1 MSADENRVKA
11 AAIKQRCGFDMMS
24 HVCSKA
30 CPENIRKIDEVSKL
44 LSDQKQQIVQFHAAL
59 INNVVMACHNRELL
73 PQLEPMLETS
83 AENGWGTLV
92 AVIRQVINGKR
103 DVSVLMGLDDED
115 SAIIE
120 AILCG
125 IQDPS
130 TLPDPNAK
138 PDASLAAPGLAS
150 MIDAAG
156 RGDVTA
162 LHMLANMSE
171 QMVRA
176 GGDMAKLGGMM
187 RKLVGGE
194 RDADK
199 LAKGMSVQGQ
209 ELVYSILTE
218 LGKLASH

>member
-1 MSADENRVKA
+1 M
-11 AAIKQRCGFDMMS
+11 
-24 HVCSKA
+24 
-30 CPENIRKIDEVSKL
+30 SKL
-44 LSDQKQQIVQFHAAL
+44 LSDQKQQIAQFHAAL
-59 INNVVMACHNRELL
+59 IHNVVMACNNRELL
-73 PQLEPMLETS
+73 PQLEPMLDMT
-83 AENGWGTLV
+83 AQNGWSILV
-92 AVIRQVINGKR
+92 VAIRHVINGKR
-103 DVSVLMGLDDED
+103 NASALLGLDDED
-115 SAIIE
+115 STIIE
-120 AILCG
+120 SILRG

-156 RGDVTA
+156 RGNPEA
-162 LHMLANMSE
+162 LHMLANMAE

-199 LAKGMSVQGQ
+199 LTKGMSVQGK

-218 LGKLASH
+218 LGKLTHH

>member
-1 MSADENRVKA
+1 V
-11 AAIKQRCGFDMMS
+11 
-24 HVCSKA
+24 
-30 CPENIRKIDEVSKL
+30 PKL
-44 LSDQKQQIVQFHAAL
+44 LNEQKQQIVQFHAVL
-59 INNVVMACHNRELL
+59 INNVVMACNNRALL
-73 PQLEPMLETS
+73 PQLEPMLQKS
-83 AENGWGTLV
+83 AESGWGSLV
-92 AVIRQVINGKR
+92 AAIRQVINGKR
-103 DVSVLMGLDDED
+103 DVTVLMGLDDED

-120 AILCG
+120 AILFG

-138 PDASLAAPGLAS
+138 PDAGLAAPGLAS

-156 RGDVTA
+156 RGNPEV
-162 LHMLANMSE
+162 LHMLANMAE

-199 LAKGMSVQGQ
+199 LTKGMTVQGQ

-218 LGKLASH
+218 LGKLAKH

>member
-1 MSADENRVKA
+1 MSTLPSE
-11 AAIKQRCGFDMMS
+11 
-24 HVCSKA
+24 
-30 CPENIRKIDEVSKL
+30 
-44 LSDQKQQIVQFHAAL
+44 QKQQIVQFHAVL
-59 INNVVMACHNRELL
+59 IHNVVMTCNNRELL
-73 PQLEPMLETS
+73 PELAQILDATEK
-83 AENGWGTLV
+83 NGWATLV

-103 DVSVLMGLDDED
+103 DSSVLLGLDEED
-115 SAIIE
+115 STIIE

-138 PDASLAAPGLAS
+138 PDASLAAPGLAA
-150 MIDAAG
+150 MIDAALS
-156 RGDVTA
+156 V
-162 LHMLANMSE
+162 LANMAE

-187 RKLVGGE
+187 RKLVNGE

-199 LAKGMSVQGQ
+199 LANGMSVQGQ

-218 LGKLASH
+218 LGKLTQH

>member
-1 MSADENRVKA
+1 M
-11 AAIKQRCGFDMMS
+11 
-24 HVCSKA
+24 
-30 CPENIRKIDEVSKL
+30 SKL
-44 LSDQKQQIVQFHAAL
+44 FSGQKQQIVQFHAAL
-59 INNVVMACHNRELL
+59 IHNVVMACHNRELL
-73 PQLEPMLETS
+73 PQLETILETS
-83 AENGWGTLV
+83 AQNGWGGLV

-103 DVSVLMGLDDED
+103 DVSVLIGLDAED

-130 TLPDPNAK
+130 SLPDAEAK
-138 PDASLAAPGLAS
+138 PDPTLAAPGLAS
-150 MIDAAG
+150 IINAAG
-156 RGDVTA
+156 RGDLTA

-176 GGDMAKLGGMM
+176 GGDMAKLGGTM
-187 RKLVGGE
+187 RKFVDGE
-194 RDADK
+194 RDAEK

-209 ELVYSILTE
+209 ELVYAILTE

>member
-1 MSADENRVKA
+1 M
-11 AAIKQRCGFDMMS
+11 
-24 HVCSKA
+24 
-30 CPENIRKIDEVSKL
+30 SKL
-44 LSDQKQQIVQFHAAL
+44 LSEQKQQIVQFHAAL
-59 INNVVMACHNRELL
+59 IHNVVMACLNRELL
-73 PQLEPMLETS
+73 PQLEPILQTS
-83 AENGWGTLV
+83 AQNGWDSLV

-103 DVSVLMGLDDED
+103 DVSVLVGLDDED
-115 SAIIE
+115 GAIVE

-130 TLPDPNAK
+130 SLPDPDAK
-138 PDASLAAPGLAS
+138 PDPTLAAPGLAS
-150 MIDAAG
+150 IINAAG
-156 RGDVTA
+156 RGDAAA

>member
-1 MSADENRVKA
+1 M
-11 AAIKQRCGFDMMS
+11 
-24 HVCSKA
+24 
-30 CPENIRKIDEVSKL
+30 SKL
-44 LSDQKQQIVQFHAAL
+44 LPDQKQQIVQFHAVL
-59 INNVVMACHNRELL
+59 INNVVMACNNRALL
-73 PQLEPMLETS
+73 PQLEQMLEMS
-83 AENGWGTLV
+83 ARNGWSALV

-103 DVSVLMGLDDED
+103 DASVLLGLDEED
-115 SAIIE
+115 RAIIE
-120 AILCG
+120 TILCG

-138 PDASLAAPGLAS
+138 PDASLAPPGLAA

-156 RGDVTA
+156 RSNPEA
-162 LHMLANMSE
+162 LHMLANMAE

-218 LGKLASH
+218 LGKLAKH

>member
-1 MSADENRVKA
+1 M
-11 AAIKQRCGFDMMS
+11 
-24 HVCSKA
+24 
-30 CPENIRKIDEVSKL
+30 SKL
-44 LSDQKQQIVQFHAAL
+44 LSEQKQQIVQFHAAL
-59 INNVVMACHNRELL
+59 IHNVVMACLNRELL
-73 PQLEPMLETS
+73 PQLEPILQTS
-83 AENGWGTLV
+83 AQNGWDSLV

-103 DVSVLMGLDDED
+103 DVSVLVGLDDED
-115 SAIIE
+115 GAIVE

-130 TLPDPNAK
+130 SLPDPDAK
-138 PDASLAAPGLAS
+138 PDPTLAAPGLAS
-150 MIDAAG
+150 IINAAG
-156 RGDVTA
+156 RGDAAA

-209 ELVYSILTE
+209 ELVYLILTE

>member
-1 MSADENRVKA
+1 M
-11 AAIKQRCGFDMMS
+11 
-24 HVCSKA
+24 
-30 CPENIRKIDEVSKL
+30 SKL
-44 LSDQKQQIVQFHAAL
+44 LFEQKQQIVQFHAAL
-59 INNVVMACHNRELL
+59 IHNVVMACNNRELL
-73 PQLEPMLETS
+73 PQLEQILETS
-83 AENGWGTLV
+83 ARNGWGSLV
-92 AVIRQVINGKR
+92 AVIRQVANGKR
-103 DVSVLMGLDDED
+103 DVSVLAGLDEED
-115 SAIIE
+115 CAIVE

-130 TLPDPNAK
+130 SLPDPDAK
-138 PDASLAAPGLAS
+138 PDPALAAPGLAS
-150 MIDAAG
+150 IINAAG
-156 RGDVTA
+156 RGDAAA

-199 LAKGMSVQGQ
+199 LARGMSVQGQ

-218 LGKLASH
+218 LGKLSTH